1 MILRLVSAASVRS
14 CHHEGDLFFL
24 IDFIEKSPRPDAIP
38 PRVRCEIFEFLNI
51 WPKMRMFT
59 QLRVDKIAKLLSNF
73 AVAGS
78 GDLFQVFLKLFGLE
92 YSIFIQ

>member
-1 MILRLVSAASVRS
+1 MRS
-14 CHHEGDLFFL
+14 CNHKSDLFFFT
-24 IDFIEKSPRPDAIP
+24 DFIKKSPRPDAIP
-38 PRVRCEIFEFLNI
+38 PRIRGEIFEFLNI

-59 QLRVDKIAKLLSNF
+59 QLRVNKIAKLLSNF

-78 GDLFQVFLKLFGLE
+78 GDLFQVFLKLFGLK